1 MDVQVRLT
9 PKVLF
14 RAIRSV
20 ADAIG
25 RSCEARMM
33 DEVIAASAEE
43 DALAPA
49 NVELRDYFAGQAL
62 VALFSG
68 EANPR
73 VGRDVEPY
81 NSSNSHRE
89 WSAMEAYA
97 LADAMLA
104 ARGAA

>member
-1 MDVQVRLT
+1 M
-9 PKVLF
+9 
-14 RAIRSV
+14 RSATGGPAFPV
-20 ADAIG
+20 PG
-25 RSCEARMM
+25 LQH
-33 DEVIAASAEE
+33 DE
-43 DALAPA
+43 DF
-49 NVELRDYFAGQAL
+49 NGMTLRDYFAGQAL

-81 NSSNSHRE
+81 NSSKSHRE

-104 ARGAA
+104 SRGAA